1 MLWLNPGWASAE
13 VNEKTKDAL
22 GKSTVG
28 TDGLRIYD
36 ETSAGK
42 LFSQGVSV
50 YPSAHSDFLSRS
62 SNLAIDLQVRCN
74 VSNSEFIQRIPNR
87 MVVVRSR
94 KLCTFLTPG
103 KGAVD
108 SELMN
113 EQSTFDESTML
124 ALVIVLSA
132 TS

>member
-1 MLWLNPGWASAE
+1 MLWLNPGWSSAE
-13 VNEKTKDAL
+13 VNEKIKDAL
-22 GKSTVG
+22 GKTVELG

-62 SNLAIDLQVRCN
+62 SSLAIDLQVRCN
-74 VSNSEFIQRIPNR
+74 VSNSEFVQRVPNR

-94 KLCTFLTPG
+94 KLCTFLSPG
-103 KGAVD
+103 RDAVD
-108 SELMN
+108 SELLN
-113 EQSTFDESTML
+113 DQSTFDQSTML
-124 ALVIVLSA
+124 ALVIVLSGV
-132 TS
+132 